1 MPDDLRQVR
10 QVRQV
15 WIVRHGDT
23 EWSQSGQHTGR
34 TDLPLLDSGRAQG
47 SRLRSLLASRRFAA
61 VLTSP
66 RRRAAETAALA
77 GFASATPDA
86 DLAEW
91 DYGDYEGLTSL
102 QVQTQVPG
110 WTLWDD
116 GAPGGESPQDVGLRA
131 DRVVRK
137 LRDVD
142 GDVLL
147 FSHGHFLRVLAVR
160 WIDLAPGA
168 GRNLYI
174 GTAGLGVL
182 GFDRGDPVIRSWNI
196 SADGGPD

>member
-1 MPDDLRQVR
+1 MPDDLH
-10 QVRQV
+10 QV
-15 WIVRHGDT
+15 WLVRHGDT
-23 EWSQSGQHTGR
+23 EWTKSGQHTGR
-34 TDLPLLDSGRAQG
+34 TDLPLLGSGRDQA
-47 SRLRSLLASRRFAA
+47 SRLRAVLASRRFAT

-77 GFASATPDA
+77 GFASAVHDA

-91 DYGDYEGLTSL
+91 DYGDYEGLTSA
-102 QVQTQVPG
+102 QVLSKNPG

-116 GAPGGESPQDVGLRA
+116 GAPGGESPGEVGSRA
-131 DRVVRK
+131 DRVV
-137 LRDVD
+137 LRVRAID

-147 FSHGHFLRVLAVR
+147 FSHGHFLRVLAAR

-182 GFDRGDPVIRSWNI
+182 GFERADPVIRSWNI
-196 SADGGPD
+196 SIEGGPD

>member
-1 MPDDLRQVR
+1 MPDEL
-10 QVRQV
+10 RQV

-34 TDLPLLDSGRAQG
+34 TDLPLLGSGRDQG
-47 SRLRSLLASRRFAA
+47 SRLRPVLASRRFAA
-61 VLTSP
+61 VFTSP

-77 GFASATPDA
+77 GFASAVPDA

-91 DYGDYEGLTSL
+91 DYGDYEGLTSV
-102 QVQTQVPG
+102 QVQSRAPG
-110 WTLWDD
+110 WTLWDN

-137 LRDVD
+137 IRDVD

-160 WIDLAPGA
+160 WIELAPAA

-182 GFDRGDPVIRSWNI
+182 GFDRGDPVIRSWNL
-196 SADGGPD
+196 SAEGGPD